1 MPKIGGNKFS
11 RTGDSPKWK
20 SKRRRKKKKKERL
33 NDGNKNGQAT
43 HGTRNHASRLGQKR
57 KLLITMASY
66 ALQRHLGWRTQSRLG
81 QQWPASLRPPPRVA
95 HASTPGPKQCFFIG
109 SNWVPAV
116 MKEDVLVSQP
126 NVLGRLSIHFF
137 YLLPFSRPLK
147 VFLVQAA
154 CVRHPWWRT
163 KVKLAIVF
171 TYFFISFFILFF
183 YVFRFSSTFTSFELS

>member
-1 MPKIGGNKFS
+1 MHCKATSGGA
-11 RTGDSPKWK
+11 
-20 SKRRRKKKKKERL
+20 RKAAWA
-33 NDGNKNGQAT
+33 NNG
-43 HGTRNHASRLGQKR
+43 
-57 KLLITMASY
+57 LLRFV
-66 ALQRHLGWRTQSRLG
+66 RHHGWRMQAPLDQNS
-81 QQWPASLRPPPRVA
+81 V
-95 HASTPGPKQCFFIG
+95 FFIG